1 MQVNKVE
8 KMNKNNFET
17 KQNSTNIQL
26 CDGERIDDLQFEGL
40 MLVQNKN
47 YYCFSSDAI
56 LLANFVKAKKTD
68 TIVDLC
74 SGSGVVGILAQ
85 AKTGAK
91 KLVMVEKQ
99 TQLFEMCQKSIELNN
114 LQEKAQVL
122 NMDVVDAP
130 KVLGQEKFDVVCS
143 NPPYYLTTQKKL
155 SGNDIVDIAKFEITL
170 DFDKLCN
177 SAERLLKFGGKF
189 FVVNDSSRIAELLQ
203 TLKKYNLEPK
213 TIEFVYPK
221 QNLESNVVLIEAV
234 KFGKQGA
241 KVFAKKLKN

>member
-1 MQVNKVE
+1 ME
-8 KMNKNNFET
+8 TTNKNNFAIDE
-17 KQNSTNIQL
+17 KQNQKIQL
-26 CDGERIDDLQFEGL
+26 CDGERIDDLQFDGL

-47 YYCFSSDAI
+47 YYCFSSDAV

-85 AKTGAK
+85 AKTGAT

-99 TQLFEMCQKSIELNN
+99 KELFEMCKKSISLNK
-114 LQEKAQVL
+114 LEEKSQVF
-122 NMDVVDAP
+122 NIDVVDAP

-143 NPPYYLTTQKKL
+143 NPPYYLTSQKKL
-155 SGNDIVDIAKFEITL
+155 SGNAIVDIAKFEIAL
-170 DFDKLCN
+170 DFDKLCA

-203 TLKKYNLEPK
+203 ILKKYNLEPK
-213 TIEFVYPK
+213 KIEFVYPK
-221 QNLESNVVLIEAV
+221 ENLESNVVLIESV
-234 KFGKQGA
+234 KYGKVGA
-241 KVFAKKLKN
+241 KVFAKELKN